1 MKLAFF
7 AALFI
12 ILLIPTQV
20 LAQQTPAPA
29 IDIGQSKWGKP
40 TLNVL
45 ILLNESESW
54 WQSYFPEMT
63 TRAVQQWN
71 DAFAYFANQYPS
83 YGYLANLQITTTT
96 SNVTLPDYDVYVI
109 FDPNVLIQGIDAL
122 GTTLVESYLNKTIK
136 YATITLSAQSQALD
150 LTQQIY
156 RDTTTH
162 ELGHALGLGHSN
174 YTNDLMYPYQDII
187 ASNYSISTLDLYG
200 VALLFRWMNQTN
212 FTKNVVLSTP
222 SSTILPDGV
231 TYSYAPVNN
240 PAPVTL
246 NDNPIVRFLM
256 ALLLNPIVLVLMVVM
271 FSMFILLS
279 FTVVRRKRRRAQV
292 RRGYGVSSR

>member
-7 AALFI
+7 AAFFI
-12 ILLIPTQV
+12 ILLLPTQV

-29 IDIGQSKWGKP
+29 IDIGESKWGKP
-40 TLNVL
+40 TLSVL

-54 WQSYFPEMT
+54 WQPYFPEMAAH
-63 TRAVQQWN
+63 AVEQWN
-71 DAFAYFANQYPS
+71 DAFGYFAGKYPA
-83 YGYLANLQITTTT
+83 YGYLANLQLTTLT
-96 SNVTLPDYDVYVI
+96 SNITLPGYDIYVI
-109 FDPNVLIQGIDAL
+109 FDPNVLISGIDAL
-122 GTTLVESYLNKTIK
+122 GKTLVESYLNRTIK
-136 YATITLSAQSQALD
+136 DATITISAQSQAVD

-212 FTKNVVLSTP
+212 FTKNMALSTP
-222 SSTILPDGV
+222 SSTVLPDGIS
-231 TYSYAPVNN
+231 YGYAPVNN
-240 PAPVTL
+240 PAPTTL
-246 NDNPIVRFLM
+246 NDNPVVRFLM
-256 ALLLNPIVLVLMVVM
+256 ALLLNPIVLVLLIVM
-271 FSMFILLS
+271 FSMVILLS
-279 FTVVRRKRRRAQV
+279 FTVVRRKKRRAQM